1 MNGSTRIS
9 LRIERASTA
18 GKADAPLLEAAGRA
32 LTESQVNLNHSSL
45 QAQQTLT
52 QEEAFALSNKLAS
65 EAWDAEELVGEA
77 PIRLLHEE
85 SSGWEGSDPDAE
97 NIPLL
102 ILAADVL
109 NCVALVMGTNDALVL
124 EVQK

>member
-1 MNGSTRIS
+1 MNDSMDIS
-9 LRIERASTA
+9 LRIDRGTSA
-18 GKADAPLLEAAGRA
+18 GLVDEPLLEAAGRA
-32 LTESQVNLNHSSL
+32 LAEAHANLNHASL
-45 QAQQTLT
+45 QAEQTLT
-52 QEEAFALSNKLAS
+52 QQQVIALSHKLAS
-65 EAWDAEELVGEA
+65 EAWDANELLGEA
-77 PIRLLHEE
+77 PILLLHEE
-85 SSGWEGSDPDAE
+85 SSGWQGSDPEAE